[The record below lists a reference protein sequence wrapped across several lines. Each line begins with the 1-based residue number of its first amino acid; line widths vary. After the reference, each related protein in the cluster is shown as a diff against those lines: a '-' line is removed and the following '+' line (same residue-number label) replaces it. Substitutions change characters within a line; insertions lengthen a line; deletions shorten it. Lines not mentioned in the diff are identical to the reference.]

1 MNSFGVH
8 AVDGILDALATG
20 FLATP
25 VANANLVTSLK
36 ALSQKTEK
44 SHAKLGVKGA
54 TLAVIKIS
62 GGSSPEKSFS
72 PDCIG
77 LKILG
82 QVGSICHS
90 SNV

>member
-1 MNSFGVH
+1 LNSFGVH

-44 SHAKLGVKGA
+44 RMLSLELRAQRWL
-54 TLAVIKIS
+54 
-62 GGSSPEKSFS
+62 
-72 PDCIG
+72 
-77 LKILG
+77 
-82 QVGSICHS
+82 
-90 SNV
+90 